1 MSSTREYMKLFFT
14 IACSTFVFYA
24 SAQRCGTTDYQKN
37 HPVNQFNSRRN
48 SVITTDSRDTLPNE
62 VIVIPVIVHILYN
75 TDEQNISDAQVLSQI
90 NSLNKDYR
98 RLNADARNTP
108 QPFKSVA
115 ADTRIQFCLAKVD
128 PNGKYTTGIIH
139 KFTRDSLF
147 YADDAMKF
155 SSEGGDNAWDATK
168 YLNLWICNLSGK
180 TLGYTVLPGS
190 PLEKDGVVIKYTAF
204 GTTGNVVAPYNKG
217 RTATHEIGHWL
228 GLKHLWGDGNC
239 GDDGIADTPPQ
250 ETNNINCPG
259 FPHTSSCSINAY
271 GDMFMNYMD
280 FTDDGCMNLF
290 TEGQKAEMRS
300 LFALGKVRNSFLN
313 STVCDSSNGAGG
325 PLPKDSTNSKT
336 NVITYPNPFNTQINI
351 ITKDSEVI
359 GKTLKL
365 YNISGQLCLIKKITS
380 QKTILNVN
388 SLPSGM
394 YILKIESKDGQSVY
408 KLIKQA
414 STSQ

>member
-1 MSSTREYMKLFFT
+1 MKLFFT
-14 IACSTFVFYA
+14 IVSTTFVFYA
-24 SAQRCGTTDYQKN
+24 SAQRCGTADYQN
-37 HPVNQFNSRRN
+37 SHPANPFTIQRN
-48 SVITTDSRDTLPNE
+48 SILTTDSRDTLPNE
-62 VIVIPVIVHILYN
+62 VIIIPIVVHVLYN
-75 TDEQNISDAQVLSQI
+75 TNEQNISDAQVLSQI

-108 QPFKSVA
+108 DPFKSLA

-139 KFTRDSLF
+139 KFTKDSLF
-147 YADDAMKF
+147 YPDDAMKF

-190 PLEKDGVVIKYTAF
+190 PLEKDGVVIKYNAF
-204 GTTGNVVAPYNKG
+204 GTIGTVIAPYNKG

-250 ETNNINCPG
+250 ETNNINCPS
-259 FPHTSSCSINAY
+259 FPHTSSCSINSY

-280 FTDDGCMNLF
+280 FTDDACMNMF

-300 LFALGKVRNSFLN
+300 LFALGHVRNSFLN
-313 STVCDSSNGAGG
+313 STVCDSSNAEGG
-325 PLPKDSTNSKT
+325 PVPKDSTDSRL

-351 ITKDSEVI
+351 VTKDSLVI

-365 YNISGQLCLIKKITS
+365 YNINGQLCLTQKITS

-394 YILKIESKDGQSVY
+394 YILKIQSKDGEGVY
-408 KLIKQA
+408 KLIKQGS
-414 STSQ
+414 STY